1 MNELDEYLKKCN
13 KRTIQQVAE
22 IAEIMSNIRWK
33 SVSFTINT
41 EPIPSHRPRLCGYR
55 VFVPGAAKAQ
65 AYFNKKVLPKLNGLY
80 ISTPMRITAD
90 FYFRTP
96 KSFTKTQTA
105 LAEMKILRPWGNIGD
120 NDNLEKSLMD
130 QMQINIKR
138 GHKGLISNDCLVVEL
153 HSNKYYSMT
162 PRTDVWIEYMDK
174 SYIDPM
180 LQKILRIRDEED
192 IFSIDES

>member
-1 MNELDEYLKKCN
+1 MNGLDEYLKNCN
-13 KRTIQQVAE
+13 RRTIQQVAE

-65 AYFNKKVLPKLNGLY
+65 AYFNKKVLPKLNGLF

>member
-22 IAEIMSNIRWK
+22 IAEIVSNIRWK

-65 AYFNKKVLPKLNGLY
+65 AYFNKKVLPKLNGLF

-120 NDNLEKSLMD
+120 NDNLEKNLMD
-130 QMQINIKR
+130 QMQTNIKR
-138 GHKGLISNDCLVVEL
+138 GHKGLISNDCLVIEI

-174 SYIDPM
+174 SLDPM
-180 LQKILRIRDEED
+180 VQKILRIKDDED

>member
-162 PRTDVWIEYMDK
+162 PRTDVWIEYMEDIPDDLK
-174 SYIDPM
+174 R
-180 LQKILRIRDEED
+180 ILRFKDFTD
-192 IFSIDES
+192 IDNII

>member
-1 MNELDEYLKKCN
+1 MNGLDEYLKNCN
-13 KRTIQQVAE
+13 RRTIQQVAE

-65 AYFNKKVLPKLNGLY
+65 AYFNKKVLPKLNGLF

-162 PRTDVWIEYMDK
+162 PRTDVWIEYMEDIPDDLK
-174 SYIDPM
+174 R
-180 LQKILRIRDEED
+180 ILRFKDFTD
-192 IFSIDES
+192 IDNII